1 MPRSVEEATGL
12 FLTNERLIW
21 FVIHRYFSS
30 VPADAREE
38 MYEEGRYWL
47 WKAAVVYDPER
58 GAFSTFAI
66 RVLRNGIGRWL
77 QDAAK
82 RRNGVG
88 EVLSLSSPLGDEDSD
103 VTLADAI
110 ESPVCL
116 EDQVE
121 FRDALD
127 SVKRSS
133 VGRLMVEGMSQ
144 TEIAKKLNWP
154 IVDVRLEQWRLL
166 REVAGR
172 EPATKPKRVARPR
185 PIRKVC
191 TVAPA
196 DLARRLFDLLAS
208 KRSHTSKSRKAA
220 V

>member
-1 MPRSVEEATGL
+1 MTRTIDEAIAL
-12 FLTNERLIW
+12 FQSNERLIW
-21 FVIHRYFSS
+21 FVIHRYFSDLPGD
-30 VPADAREE
+30 VQEE
-38 MYEEGRYWL
+38 VYEEGRYWL
-47 WKAAVVYDPER
+47 WKAATNYDPER
-58 GAFSTFAI
+58 SAFSTFA
-66 RVLRNGIGRWL
+66 VLLLRNGMGRWL
-77 QDAAK
+77 QDIAK
-82 RRNGVG
+82 RRKGLG
-88 EVLSLSSPLGDEDSD
+88 EVLSLSTPLSEEDDEATLGDI
-103 VTLADAI
+103 I
-110 ESPVCL
+110 EAPDCL
-116 EDQVE
+116 EDQVDI
-121 FRDALD
+121 RNTIDT
-127 SVKRSS
+127 VKQSP

-166 REVAGR
+166 REVDGR

>member
-47 WKAAVVYDPER
+47 WKASINYNPEK
-58 GAFSTFAI
+58 GAFSTFAV

-77 QDAAK
+77 QDIAN
-82 RRNGVG
+82 RRNGLGNV
-88 EVLSLSSPLGDEDSD
+88 VSLSTPLSEEDDEATLGDI
-103 VTLADAI
+103 I
-110 ESPVCL
+110 EAPDCL
-116 EDQVE
+116 EDQVDI
-121 FRDALD
+121 RNTID
-127 SVKRSS
+127 SVKQSP
-133 VGRLMVEGMSQ
+133 VGRLMAEGMSQ

-154 IVDVRLEQWRLL
+154 VVDVRLEQWRLL
-166 REVAGR
+166 RQVAGW

-185 PIRKVC
+185 PMRKVC
-191 TVAPA
+191 TAAPA